1 MGATVTQGSGQ
12 NVSDVTINDAT
23 WSFGEHLPR
32 IWDKAIFAPQ
42 IRLICEMNEKLASG
56 ASYALC
62 NNILDSTQ
70 S

>member
-1 MGATVTQGSGQ
+1 MSVTSQLMTALAVLESTYHGFE
-12 NVSDVTINDAT
+12 TKR
-23 WSFGEHLPR
+23 F
-32 IWDKAIFAPQ
+32 FAPQ